1 MKDRI
6 RVLYLDDEENNLQA
20 FKAGFRRNFEIY
32 TVSNASD
39 AFRLL
44 DEIEIHIALADQRMP
59 KMSGVEFFEKVHEK
73 NPDVIRILITAY
85 TNSQT
90 IIDAV
95 NKGRIDHY
103 VVKPWDPTY
112 LKNIIESYHST
123 YLARKELKIK
133 NEELEKT
140 NDELNRFV
148 YSASHDLRAPLM
160 SILGL
165 VELSRIDKENNDPG
179 KYMEMIENSVQKL
192 DTFIQSII
200 EYYQN
205 ARTEGLK
212 ENINFKELVDDAV
225 GTLKN
230 TEQNIEF
237 DIHIEDEVPF
247 QNDEFR
253 IRVILNNLVSNAIKY
268 QKEDGTTP
276 KVEINII
283 VDSQKAFVTIKD
295 NGIGILQEHMESIFK
310 MFFRT
315 KASKKAP
322 GTGIGLFIVKEALS
336 KIGGEIKV
344 KSVYGE
350 GTTFELILPNLHEQ

>member
-1 MKDRI
+1 MSKDRI
-6 RVLYLDDEENNLQA
+6 RVLYLDDEDNNLQA

-32 TVSNASD
+32 TVNNAAD
-39 AFRLL
+39 AFRIL

-59 KMSGVEFFEKVHEK
+59 KMSGVEFFERVHDK
-73 NPDVIRILITAY
+73 HPDVIRILITAY

-95 NKGRIDHY
+95 NKGRIDQY
-103 VVKPWDPTY
+103 VVKPWDPNF
-112 LKNIIESYHST
+112 LRNVIETFHAT
-123 YLARKELKIK
+123 YLARKELKLK
-133 NEELEKT
+133 NEELQKT

-165 VELSRIDKENNDPG
+165 VELSRLDKENSDPFE
-179 KYMEMIENSVQKL
+179 YLQMIESSVLKL
-192 DTFIQSII
+192 DSFIQNII

-205 ARTEGLK
+205 ARAEGLK
-212 ENINFKELVDDAV
+212 ENINFKELVDDAIAV
-225 GTLKN
+225 LKN
-230 TEQNIEF
+230 TDQTVEFEVNIN
-237 DIHIEDEVPF
+237 DELPF

-253 IRVILNNLVSNAIKY
+253 IRVILNNLISNAIKY
-268 QKEDGTTP
+268 QKEDGTVP
-276 KVEINII
+276 KVNITI
-283 VDSQKAFVTIKD
+283 RTEPKYAFLSIQD
-295 NGIGILQEHMESIFK
+295 NGVGILQEHMESIFK

-315 KASKKAP
+315 KSSKKSP
-322 GTGIGLFIVKEALS
+322 GTGIGLYIVKEALN

-350 GTTFELILPNLHEQ
+350 GTTFELILPNLHE